1 MTGVNSEVWSKGI
14 RSTREGLLGS
24 FRLELRFEETESQE
38 WRFCEGGHLIMSL
51 KDDTDFNGQNA
62 ERVFQNFSLV

>member
-14 RSTREGLLGS
+14 RSTREV
-24 FRLELRFEETESQE
+24 LELRFEETESQE

-62 ERVFQNFSLV
+62 ERVFQNFSLF